1 MAVSQRFLFALLIM
15 LSFIF
20 IIMTYVLTVDPIIK
34 LALAAIGLAVDVVAF
49 STKLYMSFFIPFMQ
63 MKGRNAVIDDTEPFT
78 LAPSGNAIV
87 VRKGSDIFAS
97 AFIKIPA
104 YRSSTEMNAEEKV
117 DFSRLFSRALT
128 ISKVPVKFG
137 AQLYVINKDAYI
149 SNIKNKL
156 DEAEGRYQSASVSKD
171 VPKSESERIRGEV
184 TMWHNLFDN
193 VNKVRSQSLDAFAM
207 VTAQGGSE
215 EEATNLAVQ
224 QADELASGVSAVF
237 GVTASIIEGEEILK
251 YLEPDYMIPLATVS
265 EQMRESHASEMT

>member
-1 MAVSQRFLFALLIM
+1 MFALLIM

-20 IIMTYVLTVDPIIK
+20 IIMTYVLAVDPIIK
-34 LALAAIGLAVDVVAF
+34 FALAAVGLAIDVVAF
-49 STKLYMSFFIPFMQ
+49 STKLYMSFFMPFMQ

-149 SNIKNKL
+149 NNIKNKL

-171 VPKSESERIRGEV
+171 VPKPESERIRGEV

-193 VNKVRSQSLDAFAM
+193 VNRVRSLSLDAFAM

-224 QADELASGVSAVF
+224 QADELASGVSAAF

-251 YLEPDYMIPLATVS
+251 YLEPDHMIPLATVS
-265 EQMRESHASEMT
+265 EQMRESHASEAT